1 MRAEGDAVC
10 SERYQ
15 WRNSN
20 AGSYAAPGL
29 TDGYTTAGFAN
40 DAAIAVS
47 VAKTITI
54 TISVAKTIPVTITI
68 TIANGKK
75 LINIDPY
82 EMQKCRD
89 GACPRLYISP
99 L

>member
-82 EMQKCRD
+82 EM
-89 GACPRLYISP
+89 
-99 L
+99 